1 VSSPTSASS
10 FPNLLMRCAALPG
23 EGGRH
28 GEDELDWALRG
39 LGPLRLRNPG
49 TATAAVSEQ
58 LITAIAVISACVIV
72 WGLVSAR
79 LGQWDVTAPIAFVVF
94 GLGATHGPLALF
106 HLRLHSSDI
115 RSLAELTLALVLFAD
130 ASRVNAKTLRAD
142 VALPARLLAIGLP
155 LTIGF
160 GAVAAA
166 GVFAGAGLWVAAT
179 IGAIVAP
186 TDAAL
191 GASIMQDERVP
202 TGVRRAL
209 NVESGLNDGIATPF
223 VNLFLAGA
231 IATEAVHTG
240 GIGHAAVALLGG
252 AALGAGA
259 GAVGAIL
266 LRLSRRAGWSAA
278 GFLPLSVLGLA
289 LFAYAA
295 ALLAGT
301 NGFVAAFIA
310 GMAFGTLAIGDT
322 ELLAFGEEAGTLLS
336 LLVWFSFGAVMVVP
350 GFEGAGWQDVV
361 FALLALTV
369 VRVVPVALAL
379 VGSGFD
385 KPTAAFI
392 GWFGPRGLASVVFGL
407 IAVDSLGPADGHL
420 VLCAVT
426 VTVTASVLAHGI
438 SASPLA
444 RRYGE
449 FANRSAAGPVHSA
462 APAVPT
468 RRLSGIPKFLV
479 RWDQP

>member
-1 VSSPTSASS
+1 
-10 FPNLLMRCAALPG
+10 M
-23 EGGRH
+23 
-28 GEDELDWALRG
+28 
-39 LGPLRLRNPG
+39 
-49 TATAAVSEQ
+49 SEE
-58 LITAIAVISACVIV
+58 LITGIAVISACVVV

-94 GLGATHGPLALF
+94 GLLATNGPLTLF

-130 ASRVNAKTLRAD
+130 ASRVNFKALRAD

-160 GAVAAA
+160 GAAVAA
-166 GVFAGAGLWVAAT
+166 GLFTHAGLWVAAA

-231 IATEAVHTG
+231 LATEAARTG
-240 GIGHAAVALLGG
+240 GVGHAAVELLGG
-252 AALGAGA
+252 AALGAGTGA
-259 GAVGAIL
+259 LGAVL
-266 LRLSRRAGWSAA
+266 LTLSRRAGWSAA

-289 LFAYAA
+289 LFAYAV
-295 ALLAGT
+295 ALLTGT
-301 NGFVAAFIA
+301 NGFVAAFCA
-310 GMAFGTLAIGDT
+310 GMAFGTVAGDDT

-350 GFEGAGWQDVV
+350 GFEGAGWRDVI

-369 VRVVPVALAL
+369 VRMVPVALAL
-379 VGSGFD
+379 TGSGLD
-385 KPTAAFI
+385 RPTVPFI

-407 IAVDSLGPADGHL
+407 IAVDSLTPADGHL

-426 VTVTASVLAHGI
+426 VTVTASVVAHGI

-449 FANRSAAGPVHSA
+449 YASRSPAGPIHSG

-468 RRLSGIPKFLV
+468 RRLSGTSKLLV
-479 RWDQP
+479 DPHQR